1 MVVYCFR
8 VTIQTCSPFI
18 HLNFFVSTN
27 LMILCPSRH
36 ENRLTLV
43 HDSNM
48 VKEGWFFREYVTC
61 RVLGEDNTECVTFLF
76 LRSRYSLRSRS
87 LNNVCL
93 PIFRFSEAL
102 TFFYLNRFFSK
113 IVFCLGSKKNAFSG
127 HYDLFCLE

>member
-8 VTIQTCSPFI
+8 VTIQTCSLFI

-48 VKEGWFFREYVTC
+48 VKEEWFFREYVTC
-61 RVLGEDNTECVTFLF
+61 RVLGEIFEKILF
-76 LRSRYSLRSRS
+76 
-87 LNNVCL
+87 
-93 PIFRFSEAL
+93 F
-102 TFFYLNRFFSK
+102 
-113 IVFCLGSKKNAFSG
+113 
-127 HYDLFCLE
+127 